1 MAIPRLW
8 QRLTRFPL
16 VSQTTALLLFSLL
29 GVSSGAFHVPLRPA
43 IVRIVALPMSDV
55 EVDLKATNARP
66 YDYYE
71 QDLSD
76 EDNRKSISAAPSFEE
91 YMNQRATDE

>member
-1 MAIPRLW
+1 M
-8 QRLTRFPL
+8 
-16 VSQTTALLLFSLL
+16 
-29 GVSSGAFHVPLRPA
+29 
-43 IVRIVALPMSDV
+43 RIVALPMSDV

>member
-1 MAIPRLW
+1 
-8 QRLTRFPL
+8 
-16 VSQTTALLLFSLL
+16 
-29 GVSSGAFHVPLRPA
+29 
-43 IVRIVALPMSDV
+43 MSDV

-91 YMNQRATDE
+91 YMNQRATDEWMMGHENCAAWRTINFGCISIDGELGATVYY